1 MPRISRNS
9 LNSNFFHVT
18 VQGINK
24 EHIFY
29 NNSYKDFYIYKMLSN
44 LNRFNVTLI
53 SYCIMNN
60 HAHLL
65 LYSEEIS
72 NLSRYMKSLNTSYSI
87 FYNHSENRVGYV
99 FRNRFS
105 SQPITNYFYL
115 FNCIRYIHDN
125 PVKAGIVDHAYN
137 YKFSSYNDYMN
148 FSGIM
153 NDNVLKLIALEKADY
168 RNILMSCY
176 DNSLSLKDLNSFI
189 LNLNIFIR
197 IFSQI
202 NS

>member
-60 HAHLL
+60 HAHIL
-65 LYSEEIS
+65 
-72 NLSRYMKSLNTSYSI
+72 KKFPT
-87 FYNHSENRVGYV
+87 
-99 FRNRFS
+99 
-105 SQPITNYFYL
+105 YL
-115 FNCIRYIHDN
+115 DI
-125 PVKAGIVDHAYN
+125 
-137 YKFSSYNDYMN
+137 
-148 FSGIM
+148 
-153 NDNVLKLIALEKADY
+153 
-168 RNILMSCY
+168 
-176 DNSLSLKDLNSFI
+176 
-189 LNLNIFIR
+189 
-197 IFSQI
+197 
-202 NS
+202 

>member
-1 MPRISRNS
+1 M
-9 LNSNFFHVT
+9 
-18 VQGINK
+18 
-24 EHIFY
+24 
-29 NNSYKDFYIYKMLSN
+29 
-44 LNRFNVTLI
+44 
-53 SYCIMNN
+53 
-60 HAHLL
+60 
-65 LYSEEIS
+65 
-72 NLSRYMKSLNTSYSI
+72 
-87 FYNHSENRVGYV
+87 
-99 FRNRFS
+99 
-105 SQPITNYFYL
+105 

-168 RNILMSCY
+168 RNILMSRY

>member
-1 MPRISRNS
+1 MPRISRSS

-24 EHIFY
+24 EHIFFS
-29 NNSYKDFYIYKMLSN
+29 NFYKEFYINKMLSN
-44 LNRFNVTLI
+44 LNRFDITLI

-65 LYSEEIS
+65 LYSKEIS
-72 NLSRYMKSLNTSYSI
+72 NLSKYMKSLNTSYSI
-87 FYNHSENRVGYV
+87 FYNRSENRVGYV

-125 PVKAGIVDHAYN
+125 PIKAGIVDHACD
-137 YKFSSYNDYMN
+137 YKFSSYNDYLN

-153 NDNVLKLIALEKADY
+153 NDTILNLSALDKSDY
-168 RNILMSCY
+168 KDILMSSY
-176 DNSLSLKDLNSFI
+176 DNCMPLKDLNSLI